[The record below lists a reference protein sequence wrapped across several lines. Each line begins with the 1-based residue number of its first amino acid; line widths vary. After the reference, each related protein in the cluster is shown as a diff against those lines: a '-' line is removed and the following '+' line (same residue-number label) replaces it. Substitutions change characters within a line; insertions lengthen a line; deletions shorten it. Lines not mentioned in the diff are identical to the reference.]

1 MFRTF
6 RFVIAAAALFAAA
19 CPALAE
25 GETAAPLPCPEE
37 AEQQLYEW
45 IYLLR
50 RGQAELPNAYA
61 VAKSVEARCS
71 DRPEALG
78 LAALIYAQLFSPE
91 GNEETRHALLDGIWR
106 LQQAQ
111 DKVWDPETN
120 PRIVVHFPDNEMETT
135 KLDTR
140 GNLDSIFRNVIIP
153 ELMRLHVESADVPI
167 YDVSKHLET
176 CPWPIKKADKSR
188 ARDEAWGLFNAV
200 HADRSKVDVEAG
212 AHRLRELSRVC
223 PDQSADVTKLLAQY
237 LAAAS
242 RLAAEDGEHD
252 KARQYAKD
260 AIDAGFHL
268 LDDIPGTVGG
278 IAYLKG
284 QTEQM
289 IKDLRATYPDL

>member
-1 MFRTF
+1 MLRTI
-6 RFVIAAAALFAAA
+6 RFAIAAAAVVATAS
-19 CPALAE
+19 PAIAE
-25 GETAAPLPCPEE
+25 EDTAAPLPCPDE

-45 IYLLR
+45 LYTLR
-50 RGQAELPNAYA
+50 RGQADLPRAYA

-78 LAALIYAQLFSPE
+78 LAALIYAQLYSPE

-120 PRIVVHFPDNEMETT
+120 PRIMVHFPGNELETS

-140 GNLDSIFRNVIIP
+140 DNLYSVFQKQVIP
-153 ELMRLHVESADVPI
+153 GLMRLHVEGADVPI
-167 YDVSKHLET
+167 YDVSKQLET

-212 AHRLRELSRVC
+212 AHRLRELSRVG
-223 PDQSADVTKLLAQY
+223 ADRAAHVTT
-237 LAAAS
+237 S
-242 RLAAEDGEHD
+242 R
-252 KARQYAKD
+252 R
-260 AIDAGFHL
+260 
-268 LDDIPGTVGG
+268 
-278 IAYLKG
+278 
-284 QTEQM
+284 
-289 IKDLRATYPDL
+289 